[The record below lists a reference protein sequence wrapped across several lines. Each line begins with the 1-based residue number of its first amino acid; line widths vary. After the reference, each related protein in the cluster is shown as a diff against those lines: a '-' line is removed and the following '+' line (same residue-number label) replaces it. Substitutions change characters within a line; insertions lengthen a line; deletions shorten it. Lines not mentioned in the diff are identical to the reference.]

1 MEQYDIV
8 ARIQVLNGER
18 VSGDKLFGVV
28 QRILADRFR
37 LNVHKEKK
45 PETTYALVLAR
56 QDRRLG
62 PSFHESTVDCGSP
75 TSRCGG
81 TVSGA
86 GRLHGEAATM
96 QNLVMALSPHVG
108 RLVVDETGLNG
119 RFDVDL
125 SWEPENAGGSV
136 AQPGAAASI
145 FTALQEQLGLKL
157 EPRKDTIDVLV
168 IDHVERPSED

>member
-1 MEQYDIV
+1 
-8 ARIQVLNGER
+8 
-18 VSGDKLFGVV
+18 
-28 QRILADRFR
+28 
-37 LNVHKEKK
+37 
-45 PETTYALVLAR
+45 
-56 QDRRLG
+56 
-62 PSFHESTVDCGSP
+62 
-75 TSRCGG
+75 
-81 TVSGA
+81 
-86 GRLHGEAATM
+86 M

-108 RLVVDETGLNG
+108 RLVIDETGLNG

-125 SWEPENAGGSV
+125 SWEPENAGGSG